1 MRRGLWAD
9 DPRLL
14 GQPGF
19 DGVVRTSHLER
30 LGMSRSTISNR
41 CSRGGPWQRL
51 LPGVVLLENGTPT
64 HRHRALGALVFSG
77 RKSILT
83 GRAALRC
90 YGFGNWSGPVHVL
103 VDGNRRVQSTGFI
116 VVERT
121 TRLPAAEGRSGVAC
135 APLPRAL
142 LDAARRSKTMDEA
155 RGLIAEVVQR
165 GAVTVAELVQ
175 ELDAGS
181 PRGAALVRRVLREM
195 HANVH
200 SVAEIEARA
209 VWQKS
214 GLPMMLFNRKIADG
228 AGRFIAMPDGWVDE
242 VAFAWDIDSLD
253 WHLAPKQYKQTVE
266 RRTRM
271 QNHGI
276 IVLPTLPS
284 AVRDDPGRVIA
295 DLRSHYA
302 LAVSRP
308 RPDVHIMA

>member
-1 MRRGLWAD
+1 
-9 DPRLL
+9 
-14 GQPGF
+14 
-19 DGVVRTSHLER
+19 
-30 LGMSRSTISNR
+30 
-41 CSRGGPWQRL
+41 
-51 LPGVVLLENGTPT
+51 
-64 HRHRALGALVFSG
+64 
-77 RKSILT
+77 
-83 GRAALRC
+83 
-90 YGFGNWSGPVHVL
+90 
-103 VDGNRRVQSTGFI
+103 
-116 VVERT
+116 
-121 TRLPAAEGRSGVAC
+121 
-135 APLPRAL
+135 
-142 LDAARRSKTMDEA
+142 MDEA